1 MSQNKDMEKDTELNH
16 QDNTGNS
23 LEQDRTW
30 ADSLLNKQSLSQFNL
45 SKTDAPFNYF
55 ESFPDKLMSRI
66 ESEKRQKIEK
76 KNAKIFFLPS
86 FMQPMN
92 RWAVAAAFIIV
103 VGGSFIFL
111 NNSVTKK
118 TQAPVVANAIS
129 LQELSS
135 EEIESYVDANE
146 WIAEIDIQ
154 TQMQKENSKLSSLDE
169 KQIEE
174 IQKIINK

>member
-1 MSQNKDMEKDTELNH
+1 MEKDTELNH
-16 QDNTGNS
+16 QDNIGNS
-23 LEQDRTW
+23 LVQDRAW

-55 ESFPDKLMSRI
+55 ESFPDQLMSRI
-66 ESEKRQKIEK
+66 EAEKRQKMKK

-86 FMQPMN
+86 FMQPLN
-92 RWAVAAAFIIV
+92 RLAIAAAFIIV

-111 NNSVTKK
+111 NNSVSKK
-118 TQAPVVANAIS
+118 TQAPIVANDIS

-146 WIAEIDIQ
+146 WIAEIDVQ
-154 TQMQKENSKLSSLDE
+154 AQMQKENLRLSSLDE

-174 IQKIINK
+174 IKKIITQ

>member
-1 MSQNKDMEKDTELNH
+1 MEKEMGLNNH
-16 QDNTGNS
+16 DNTGNS
-23 LEQDRTW
+23 LEQDRAWTE
-30 ADSLLNKQSLSQFNL
+30 SLLNKQSLSQLNA
-45 SKTDAPFNYF
+45 SMTEVPVHYF

-66 ESEKRQKIEK
+66 ANEKVEKLEK

-86 FMQPMN
+86 FMQPIN

-111 NNSVTKK
+111 NNSVSKK
-118 TQAPVVANAIS
+118 TEASIVANTIS
-129 LQELSS
+129 LQDISI
-135 EEIESYVDANE
+135 EEIETYVDANE

-154 TQMQKENSKLSSLDE
+154 AQVQKENANLSSLDA

-174 IQKIINK
+174 IKKIITQ

>member
-1 MSQNKDMEKDTELNH
+1 MEKEMELNNH
-16 QDNTGNS
+16 DNTGNS
-23 LEQDRTW
+23 LEQDRAW
-30 ADSLLNKQSLSQFNL
+30 AESLLNKQSLSQLNA
-45 SKTDAPFNYF
+45 SMTEVPVHYF

-66 ESEKRQKIEK
+66 ANEKVEKLEK

-86 FMQPMN
+86 FMQPIN

-111 NNSVTKK
+111 NNSVSKK
-118 TQAPVVANAIS
+118 TEASIVANTIS
-129 LQELSS
+129 LQDISI
-135 EEIESYVDANE
+135 EEIETYVDANE

-154 TQMQKENSKLSSLDE
+154 AQVQKENAKLSSLDA

-174 IQKIINK
+174 IKKIITQ

>member
-1 MSQNKDMEKDTELNH
+1 MEKEMELNNH
-16 QDNTGNS
+16 DNTGNS
-23 LEQDRTW
+23 LEQDRAW
-30 ADSLLNKQSLSQFNL
+30 AESLLNKQSLSQLNA
-45 SKTDAPFNYF
+45 SMTEVPVHYF

-66 ESEKRQKIEK
+66 ANERLEKLEK

-86 FMQPMN
+86 FMQPIN

-111 NNSVTKK
+111 NNSVSKK
-118 TQAPVVANAIS
+118 TEAPIVANTIS
-129 LQELSS
+129 IQDISI
-135 EEIESYVDANE
+135 EEIETYVDANE

-154 TQMQKENSKLSSLDE
+154 AQVQKENTKLSRLDA

-174 IQKIINK
+174 IKKIITQ

>member
-1 MSQNKDMEKDTELNH
+1 MEKEMELNN
-16 QDNTGNS
+16 QDNIGNS
-23 LEQDRTW
+23 LEQDRAW
-30 ADSLLNKQSLSQFNL
+30 AESLLNKQSLSELNA
-45 SKTDAPFNYF
+45 SKTEAPIHYF

-66 ESEKRQKIEK
+66 ANERLEKLEK

-86 FMQPMN
+86 FMQPIN

-111 NNSVTKK
+111 NNSVSKK
-118 TQAPVVANAIS
+118 TQASIVANDIS
-129 LQELSS
+129 LQELSN

-146 WIAEIDIQ
+146 WIAEIDVQ
-154 TQMQKENSKLSSLDE
+154 AQMQKENSKLSTLDE

-174 IQKIINK
+174 IQKIITQ

>member
-1 MSQNKDMEKDTELNH
+1 MEKEMELNNH
-16 QDNTGNS
+16 DNTGNS
-23 LEQDRTW
+23 LEQDRAW
-30 ADSLLNKQSLSQFNL
+30 AESLLNKQSLSQLNA
-45 SKTDAPFNYF
+45 SRTEVPVHYF

-66 ESEKRQKIEK
+66 ANERLEKLEK

-86 FMQPMN
+86 FMQPIN

-111 NNSVTKK
+111 NNSVSKK
-118 TQAPVVANAIS
+118 TEAPIVANTIS
-129 LQELSS
+129 LEDLSI
-135 EEIESYVDANE
+135 EEIETYVDANE

-154 TQMQKENSKLSSLDE
+154 AQVQKENTKLSSLDA

-174 IQKIINK
+174 IKKIITQ

>member
-1 MSQNKDMEKDTELNH
+1 MEKDTELNH
-16 QDNTGNS
+16 QDNIGNS
-23 LEQDRTW
+23 LVQDRAW

-45 SKTDAPFNYF
+45 SKTNAPFNYF
-55 ESFPDKLMSRI
+55 ESFPDQLMSRI
-66 ESEKRQKIEK
+66 EAEKRQKMKK

-86 FMQPMN
+86 FMQPLN
-92 RWAVAAAFIIV
+92 RLAIAAACIIV

-111 NNSVTKK
+111 NNSVSKK
-118 TQAPVVANAIS
+118 TQAPIVANDIS

-146 WIAEIDIQ
+146 WIAEIDVQ
-154 TQMQKENSKLSSLDE
+154 AQMQKENLRLSSLDE

-174 IQKIINK
+174 IKKIITQ

>member
-1 MSQNKDMEKDTELNH
+1 MEKEMELNN
-16 QDNTGNS
+16 QDNIGNS
-23 LEQDRTW
+23 LEQDRAW
-30 ADSLLNKQSLSQFNL
+30 AESLLNKQSLSELNA
-45 SKTDAPFNYF
+45 SKTEAPIHYF

-66 ESEKRQKIEK
+66 ANERLEKLEK

-86 FMQPMN
+86 FMQPIN

-111 NNSVTKK
+111 NNSVSKK
-118 TQAPVVANAIS
+118 TQASIVANDIS
-129 LQELSS
+129 LQELSN

-146 WIAEIDIQ
+146 WIAEIDVQ
-154 TQMQKENSKLSSLDE
+154 AQMQKENAKLSTLDE

>member
-1 MSQNKDMEKDTELNH
+1 MEKEMGLNNH
-16 QDNTGNS
+16 DNTGNS
-23 LEQDRTW
+23 LEQDRAW
-30 ADSLLNKQSLSQFNL
+30 AESLLNKQSLSQLNA
-45 SKTDAPFNYF
+45 SMTEVPVHYF

-66 ESEKRQKIEK
+66 ANEKVEKLEK

-86 FMQPMN
+86 FMQPIN

-111 NNSVTKK
+111 NNSVSKK
-118 TQAPVVANAIS
+118 TEASIVANTIS
-129 LQELSS
+129 LQDISI
-135 EEIESYVDANE
+135 EEIETYVDANE

-154 TQMQKENSKLSSLDE
+154 AQVQKENAKLSSLDA

-174 IQKIINK
+174 IKKIITQ

>member
-1 MSQNKDMEKDTELNH
+1 MEKEMELNN

-23 LEQDRTW
+23 LEQDRAW
-30 ADSLLNKQSLSQFNL
+30 AESLLNKQSLSELNA
-45 SKTDAPFNYF
+45 SKTEAPIHYF
-55 ESFPDKLMSRI
+55 ESFPEKLMNRI

-86 FMQPMN
+86 FMQPLN
-92 RWAVAAAFIIV
+92 RLAIAAAFIIV

-111 NNSVTKK
+111 NNSVSKK
-118 TQAPVVANAIS
+118 TQAGIVANDIS
-129 LQELSS
+129 LQELSN

-146 WIAEIDIQ
+146 WIAEIDVQ
-154 TQMQKENSKLSSLDE
+154 AQMQKENVKLSSLDE

-174 IQKIINK
+174 IQIIINK

>member
-55 ESFPDKLMSRI
+55 ESFPDQLMSRI

-76 KNAKIFFLPS
+76 KSAKIFFLPS

-111 NNSVTKK
+111 NNSVSKK
-118 TQAPVVANAIS
+118 TQAPVVANDIS

-154 TQMQKENSKLSSLDE
+154 AQMQKENSKLSSLDE

>member
-1 MSQNKDMEKDTELNH
+1 MEKEMELNNH
-16 QDNTGNS
+16 DNTGNS
-23 LEQDRTW
+23 LEQDRAW
-30 ADSLLNKQSLSQFNL
+30 AESLLNKQSLNQFNA
-45 SKTDAPFNYF
+45 SMTEVPVHYF

-66 ESEKRQKIEK
+66 ANEKVEKLEK

-86 FMQPMN
+86 FMQPIN

-111 NNSVTKK
+111 NNSVSKK
-118 TQAPVVANAIS
+118 TEASIVANTIS
-129 LQELSS
+129 LQDISI
-135 EEIESYVDANE
+135 EEIETYVDANE

-154 TQMQKENSKLSSLDE
+154 AQVQKENAKLSSLDA

-174 IQKIINK
+174 IKKIITQ

>member
-1 MSQNKDMEKDTELNH
+1 MEKEMELNNH
-16 QDNTGNS
+16 ENTGNS
-23 LEQDRTW
+23 LEQDRAW
-30 ADSLLNKQSLSQFNL
+30 AESLLNKQSLSQLNA
-45 SKTDAPFNYF
+45 SMTEVPVHYF

-66 ESEKRQKIEK
+66 ANERLEKLEK

-86 FMQPMN
+86 FMQPIN

-111 NNSVTKK
+111 NNSVSKK
-118 TQAPVVANAIS
+118 TEAPIVANTIS
-129 LQELSS
+129 LQDISI
-135 EEIESYVDANE
+135 EEIETYVDANE

-154 TQMQKENSKLSSLDE
+154 AQVQKENAKLSSLDA

-174 IQKIINK
+174 IKKIITQ

>member
-1 MSQNKDMEKDTELNH
+1 MEKEMELNN
-16 QDNTGNS
+16 QDNIGNS
-23 LEQDRTW
+23 LEQDRAW
-30 ADSLLNKQSLSQFNL
+30 AESLLNKQSLSELNA
-45 SKTDAPFNYF
+45 SKTDVPIHYF

-66 ESEKRQKIEK
+66 ANERLEKLEK
-76 KNAKIFFLPS
+76 KNAKIFFLPA
-86 FMQPMN
+86 FLQPIN

-111 NNSVTKK
+111 NNSVSKK
-118 TQAPVVANAIS
+118 TQASIVANDIS
-129 LQELSS
+129 LQELSN

-146 WIAEIDIQ
+146 WIAEIDVQ
-154 TQMQKENSKLSSLDE
+154 AQMQKENAKLSTLDE

>member
-23 LEQDRTW
+23 LEQDRAW
-30 ADSLLNKQSLSQFNL
+30 AESLLNKQSLSELNA
-45 SKTDAPFNYF
+45 SKIDAPFNYF
-55 ESFPDKLMSRI
+55 ESFPDQLMSRI
-66 ESEKRQKIEK
+66 AKERLEKLEK
-76 KNAKIFFLPS
+76 KSAKIFFLPS

-111 NNSVTKK
+111 NNSVSKK
-118 TQAPVVANAIS
+118 TQAPVVANDIS

-154 TQMQKENSKLSSLDE
+154 AQMQKENSKLSSLDE